1 MLPMSHSKLRMS
13 NAQGNEFFTLHSSLF
28 VLRLT
33 DAKVQHLRGE
43 INFME

>member
-13 NAQGNEFFTLHSSLF
+13 NARGNEFFTLHSSLF

-33 DAKVQHLRGE
+33 DAKV
-43 INFME
+43 